1 MTDLIPRLKEMEAED
16 GIFAVSLNAG
26 FALADIPC
34 VGPSVTVS
42 YVENAEGRA
51 IEIAN
56 ELVEAFWQSRDQ
68 VNNQYLTPEQAAQLT
83 KHFNG

>member
-1 MTDLIPRLKEMEAED
+1 
-16 GIFAVSLNAG
+16 LNTG

-34 VGPSVTVS
+34 VGPSVIVS
-42 YVENAEGRA
+42 YDENAEGRA